1 MNDPKKPL
9 TNPAMKQAMA
19 AMKAENTPQ
28 TRNVMINEMMRS
40 TFLVP
45 VQVGFAGVPPKM
57 DKNGK
62 VQVPPNTKVSFALLG
77 TTDKK
82 QYFMAFTDWDELHK
96 WRKNP
101 AQQTMMLHFDEYAS
115 LIEKNPQVSGFVINP
130 FGDNLR
136 FEREMVASLK
146 QQKDAF
152 AKVAKEQAEK
162 KKIHPGDK
170 IVIVE
175 LTNYPD
181 DLMIPVCE
189 VLEANSQVNEAYLQM
204 MIVNDTQKSYLMV
217 LDAPKDNAL
226 FTAVIDAARPYL
238 QQAKMDMNLT
248 IAASP
253 LGQQGIR
260 GSEPFYSRVR
270 GRLYELDED
279 EED

>member
-9 TNPAMKQAMA
+9 TNPAMKKAMA
-19 AMKAENTPQ
+19 DMKANNTPE
-28 TRNVMINEMMRS
+28 TRNLMINMMMRS

-45 VQVGFAGVPPKM
+45 VQVGFAGPPPKM

-62 VQVPPNTKVSFALLG
+62 VPVPPNTKVSFALLG

-101 AQQTMMLHFDEYAS
+101 AQQTIMLHFDEYAA
-115 LIEKNPQVSGFVINP
+115 LIDKNPQVSGFVINP

-136 FEREMVASLK
+136 FEREVVASLK

-152 AKVAKEQAEK
+152 AKAAKERAAQK
-162 KKIHPGDK
+162 RINPGDK
-170 IVIVE
+170 VVIVE
-175 LTNYPD
+175 LSVYPEE
-181 DLMIPVCE
+181 LMAPVCD
-189 VLEANSQVNEAYLQM
+189 VLEANTQVNEAYLQM

-217 LDAPKDNAL
+217 LDAPKDNDL
-226 FTAVIDAARPYL
+226 FTKVIQAARPYL

-260 GSEPFYSRVR
+260 GSEPFYSRAR
-270 GRLYELDED
+270 GRIYEQD

>member
-9 TNPAMKQAMA
+9 TNPAMKQAMS
-19 AMKAENTPQ
+19 AMKADNNPQ

-45 VQVGFAGVPPKM
+45 VQVGFAGTPPKM

-62 VQVPPNTKVSFALLG
+62 VPIPPNTKISFALLG
-77 TTDKK
+77 TADKK

-101 AQQTMMLHFDEYAS
+101 AQQTMMMHFDEYAS
-115 LIEKNPQVSGFVINP
+115 LIDKNPQVSGFVINP

-136 FEREMVASLK
+136 FDRETVASLK
-146 QQKDAF
+146 KQKDAF
-152 AKVAKEQAEK
+152 AKAARERAEQNR
-162 KKIHPGDK
+162 IHPGDK
-170 IVIVE
+170 VVIVE
-175 LTNYPD
+175 LSVYPEE
-181 DLMIPVCE
+181 LLAPVCE

-204 MIVNDTQKSYLMV
+204 MIVNDEKKSYLLV
-217 LDAPKDNAL
+217 LDAPKDDAL
-226 FTAVIDAARPYL
+226 FRDVLQAARPYL
-238 QQAKMDMNLT
+238 QQVKMDLNLT

-270 GRLYELDED
+270 GRIYEQD

>member
-1 MNDPKKPL
+1 MNDPKQPL
-9 TNPAMKQAMA
+9 TNPALKQAMA
-19 AMKAENTPQ
+19 AMKADNTPQ
-28 TRNVMINEMMRS
+28 TRNVMINVMMRS

-62 VQVPPNTKVSFALLG
+62 VAVPPNTKISFALLG

-101 AQQTMMLHFDEYAS
+101 TQQTMMLHFDDYAS
-115 LIEKNPQVSGFVINP
+115 LVEKNPQVSGFVINP
-130 FGDNLR
+130 FGENLR
-136 FEREMVASLK
+136 FERETIASLK

-152 AKVAKEQAEK
+152 AKAAKERVSQK
-162 KKIHPGDK
+162 HINPGDK
-170 IVIVE
+170 VVIVE
-175 LTNYPD
+175 LSVYPEE
-181 DLMIPVCE
+181 LMGPVCD
-189 VLEANSQVNEAYLQM
+189 VLEANSQVNEAYLQ

-217 LDAPKDNAL
+217 LDAPKDSDL
-226 FTAVIDAARPYL
+226 FTKVINAAKPYL
-238 QQAKMDMNLT
+238 QQVKTDMNLT

-270 GRLYELDED
+270 GRIYEQD

>member
-1 MNDPKKPL
+1 MNDPKQPL
-9 TNPAMKQAMA
+9 TNPALKQAIS
-19 AMKAENTPQ
+19 AMKKDNTPQ

-45 VQVGFAGVPPKM
+45 VQVGFAGTPPKM

-62 VQVPPNTKVSFALLG
+62 VAVPPNTKISFALLG

-101 AQQTMMLHFDEYAS
+101 AQQTMMVHFDNYAT
-115 LIEKNPQVSGFVINP
+115 LVEKNPQVSGFVINP
-130 FGDNLR
+130 FGENLR
-136 FEREMVASLK
+136 FERETVASLK

-152 AKVAKEQAEK
+152 AKAAKEHASQK
-162 KKIHPGDK
+162 RINPGDK
-170 IVIVE
+170 VVIVE
-175 LTNYPD
+175 LSVYPEE
-181 DLMIPVCE
+181 LMGPVCD

-217 LDAPKDNAL
+217 LDAPKDNDL
-226 FTAVIDAARPYL
+226 FTKVINAAKPYL
-238 QQAKMDMNLT
+238 QQVKTDMNLT

-270 GRLYELDED
+270 GRIYEQD

>member
-9 TNPAMKQAMA
+9 TNPAMKKAMS
-19 AMKAENTPQ
+19 AMKAENTPEN
-28 TRNVMINEMMRS
+28 RNLMVNEMMRS

-45 VQVGFAGVPPKM
+45 VQVGFAGAPPKV

-62 VQVPPNTKVSFALLG
+62 VPVPPNTKISFALLG

-101 AQQTMMLHFDEYAS
+101 AQQTMMLHFDEYAA
-115 LIEKNPQVSGFVINP
+115 LIDKNPQVSGFVINP
-130 FGDNLR
+130 FGENLR
-136 FEREMVASLK
+136 FEREVVASLK
-146 QQKDAF
+146 KQKDAF
-152 AKVAKEQAEK
+152 AKAAKERANQK
-162 KKIHPGDK
+162 GIHPGDK
-170 IVIVE
+170 VVIVE
-175 LTNYPD
+175 LSVYPEEF
-181 DLMIPVCE
+181 LGPVCD
-189 VLEANSQVNEAYLQM
+189 VLESNTQVNEAYLQM

-217 LDAPKDNAL
+217 LDSPKDNEL
-226 FTAVIDAARPYL
+226 FTEIIKAARPYL
-238 QQAKMDMNLT
+238 QKVKMDMSLT

-270 GRLYELDED
+270 GRIYEQD